1 MWETW
6 LIYIYDITHWSLK
19 VSSVALTIWYTDSLV
34 CVTWLIH
41 TCDRTHLYVRQ
52 PIPLH
57 CLIHMCDI
65 WMRYSFIC
73 VTWLIHMCDMTLYMC
88 DMTHS
93 YVWHDAFI
101 CVTWLI
107 HMCDMT
113 HSYLWNDVF
122 ICVTWLFICATV
134 QISSLNVSGV
144 TTTSRSTPTTPTPA
158 PRSPPTASGYVC
170 PVTWRLFIHL
180 FTCVTWPILI
190 RDYPTRPSLTSD
202 CLWLCLPGDLT
213 FFRSFICVRC
223 LILICNMTQSY
234 MWHGSFICVTTSAP
248 LSPPTASGYVCPVT
262 WPIFIL
268 PYVCRNSF
276 LFVKSLNHTC
286 DMTHSYV
293 WHDSFIWVSAP
304 ALRSPRTASGY
315 VCPVTWR
322 SFLCVTS
329 VLHMYRRTHSYAWHA
344 SFICVT
350 CPIPMCDISLSY
362 V

>member
-1 MWETW
+1 
-6 LIYIYDITHWSLK
+6 
-19 VSSVALTIWYTDSLV
+19 
-34 CVTWLIH
+34 
-41 TCDRTHLYVRQ
+41 
-52 PIPLH
+52 
-57 CLIHMCDI
+57 
-65 WMRYSFIC
+65 
-73 VTWLIHMCDMTLYMC
+73 
-88 DMTHS
+88 MTHS
-93 YVWHDAFI
+93 YSWLSHPPLAHLRLPLAMFARWRDDYSFIYLHVWHDPF
-101 CVTWLI
+101 
-107 HMCDMT
+107 
-113 HSYLWNDVF
+113 
-122 ICVTWLFICATV
+122 LF
-134 QISSLNVSGV
+134 V
-144 TTTSRSTPTTPTPA
+144 TTPPA
-158 PRSPPTASGYVC
+158 PRSPPIASGYVC

-213 FFRSFICVRC
+213 FIRSFICVRC

-293 WHDSFIWVSAP
+293 WHDSFIWVSTP